1 MHHSMLALQSLY
13 HLNYVTAH
21 MSPVLVSLFIKWHK
35 QFGKLASW
43 TAHAHS
49 VPLQTEWSITLGQA

>member
-49 VPLQTEWSITLGQA
+49 VPLQTE